1 MESGNFTRL
10 YWRFAHTVD
19 SKIDRA
25 ERLRLRR
32 DIISLNHGTVPDM
45 ADISL
50 DISTA
55 TATWTELGL
64 GRHVVEAVLLRRAAA
79 AAHATTA
86 QIAALYDD
94 RTAALVDDLN
104 RVFLFRDEH
113 ISKEAEGLRR
123 LLLAVARDVRVL
135 MIMIVERLV
144 EMRSLGDCPDE
155 QHRKAVA
162 REVLDLYA
170 PMAHR
175 MGLYA
180 IKTELE
186 DLGLKYTD
194 YATYKDIAH
203 KLNEKK
209 RERDAYIARFI
220 EPVKQRLSGEGLVF
234 DIKGR
239 TKSIY
244 SIWRKMIKQGCDV
257 DGVYDLFAIRIIIDI
272 DDAHAKSACWQAY
285 AAVTDMYV
293 PNTKRLRDWISV
305 PKSNGYESL
314 HITVMG
320 PDGKWVEVQIRTR
333 AMDEVAE
340 KGVAAH
346 WKYKGGKSDGERS
359 EEWLRHLRD
368 TLEQGAD
375 SDSNEA
381 QEQFKMQLY
390 DDDVFVFT
398 PKGDLIQLKR
408 GATVLDLAYAIHSRV
423 GETAVGAKVNGRH
436 VQIGYVLSNGE
447 QVEIITA
454 SNQKPKPDWLNI
466 VVTAKARSYIKQKL
480 RDMEYREAELG
491 REIAERKFRNW
502 KVDFSDAY
510 IDRAAKKFGF
520 DSSRLFFVAINRGE
534 VDLIDV
540 REWLL
545 DAIERDERPAEAE
558 HISVSNFTIQ
568 PADSKVES
576 RDAIIIDGGVK
587 GLEYELAKCCNPVYG
602 DDVFGF
608 VGAHGGIKIHRRDC
622 PNARHLM
629 ERMQGRMVDVRWSQ
643 NDDGTNE
650 YQVTIR
656 IIGNDDM
663 GILNNITSVI
673 SKESNIKTRS
683 IALNSQDGLFE
694 GDIALIVHQVGEV
707 EQLLRKLRTIK
718 GVKQVSRI

>member
-1 MESGNFTRL
+1 MQENDLRGI
-10 YWRFAHTVD
+10 YWRFAHAVD
-19 SKIDRA
+19 QKIDAQR
-25 ERLRLRR
+25 RKQLKHDLMSLRPEAKLGR
-32 DIISLNHGTVPDM
+32 S
-45 ADISL
+45 DISL
-50 DISTA
+50 DILTA
-55 TATWTELGL
+55 LATWTELGL
-64 GRHVVEAVLLRRAAA
+64 GRHVVEAVLLRRAVAIGGIT
-79 AAHATTA
+79 HDG
-86 QIAALYDD
+86 IVERYDD
-94 RTAALVDDLN
+94 RTADLIDDLN
-104 RVFLFRDEH
+104 KVFLFRDEH

-144 EMRSLGDCPDE
+144 VMRHLGQEPDPE
-155 QHRKAVA
+155 TRKTIAQ
-162 REVLDLYA
+162 EVLDLYA

-180 IKTELE
+180 IKTEME
-186 DLGLKYTD
+186 DLGLKFTD
-194 YATYKDIAH
+194 YATYKDIAR

-220 EPVKQRLSGEGLVF
+220 EPVKQRCTAEGLKF

-244 SIWRKMIKQGCDV
+244 SIWRKMVKQGCDV
-257 DGVYDLFAIRIIIDI
+257 DGVYDLFAIRIIIDT

-346 WKYKGGKSDGERS
+346 WKYKGGKSDGEKS
-359 EEWLRHLRD
+359 EEWLHKLRD
-368 TLEQGAD
+368 TLEQSQDAD
-375 SDSNEA
+375 SDEA
-381 QEQFKMQLY
+381 REQFKMQLY

-408 GATVLDLAYAIHSRV
+408 GSTVLDLAYAIHSHV

-436 VQIGYVLSNGE
+436 VQIGYVLTNGE

-454 SNQKPKPDWLNI
+454 ANQKPKPDWLNI

-491 REIAERKFRNW
+491 REIVERKARNW
-502 KVDFSDAY
+502 KIEFTDAY
-510 IDRAAKKFGF
+510 IDRAARHFGF
-520 DSSRLFFVAINRGE
+520 DNARLFYVAVNRGE

-540 REWLL
+540 RDWMLE
-545 DAIERDERPAEAE
+545 AQERDERPTEAE
-558 HISVSNFTIQ
+558 RISVSNFTINNQ
-568 PADSKVES
+568 VEAVS
-576 RDAIIIDGGVK
+576 QDAIVIDGGVK

-608 VGAHGGIKIHRRDC
+608 VGAHGGIKIHRKDC

-629 ERMQGRMVDVRWSQ
+629 ERMAGRMVDVRWAR

-650 YQVTIR
+650 YTVTIR

-673 SKESNIKTRS
+673 SKESGIKTRS

-694 GDIALIVHQVGEV
+694 GDISLIVHRVGEV

-718 GVKQVSRI
+718 GVKQVIRI